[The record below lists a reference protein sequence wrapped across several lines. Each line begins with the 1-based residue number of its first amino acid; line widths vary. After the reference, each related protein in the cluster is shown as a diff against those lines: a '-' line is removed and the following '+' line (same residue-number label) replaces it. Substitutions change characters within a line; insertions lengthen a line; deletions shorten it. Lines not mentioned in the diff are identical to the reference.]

1 MALNIDAKFKENW
14 LLLHKCMEEF
24 EKFSPE
30 HLKVSKLGLWW
41 TFFIR
46 SRKFMSLKF
55 TGRYLSWQW
64 RMMQN
69 WRRNWL
75 VVSKL
80 KLRIWQILTGALKN
94 IKAFL
99 FNGLFLIKV
108 YNVWAKKVRRS
119 YTWWHWRFN
128 AKFEGPLICAF

>member
-55 TGRYLSWQW
+55 TGALFV
-64 RMMQN
+64 MTMKN
-69 WRRNWL
+69 DA
-75 VVSKL
+75 KL
-80 KLRIWQILTGALKN
+80 KEELTCSFKTDITNLTNFDPSSQK
-94 IKAFL
+94 
-99 FNGLFLIKV
+99 
-108 YNVWAKKVRRS
+108 YQS
-119 YTWWHWRFN
+119 
-128 AKFEGPLICAF
+128 FEL